1 LKARVFPQGSPCRS
15 SFVVVDIPEGVG
27 DSGPYQGRYSPRL
40 LSRSSPQR
48 SESTLDEL
56 KVESKATVHFPG
68 TIIAKAFLKEKV
80 NESYGP
86 GNSMIYKALI
96 ANADT
101 LCAAASPVPDSF
113 VSV

>member
-1 LKARVFPQGSPCRS
+1 MINIIL
-15 SFVVVDIPEGVG
+15 DIPEGG
-27 DSGPYQGRYSPRL
+27 SDAGLTPERYSPRL

-48 SESTLDEL
+48 SESVVDEM

-80 NESYGP
+80 SESCGP
-86 GNSMIYKALI
+86 GSSMICKALI

-101 LCAAASPVPDSF
+101 LCAAASPVPDNF

>member
-1 LKARVFPQGSPCRS
+1 M
-15 SFVVVDIPEGVG
+15 G
-27 DSGPYQGRYSPRL
+27 DSGTYPGRYSPRL

-96 ANADT
+96 ANVDT
-101 LCAAASPVPDSF
+101 LCAAASPVPDNF